1 MTDHGNEQ
9 KETVAVVGA
18 GAAGAGAAYALRN
31 AAVEVTVFEKSRG
44 VCGRAATRRKN
55 DCRYDHGANYF
66 KDEDSRVT
74 EIVTEDLDTEGLAEA
89 EGPIWTFDADG
100 TVSEGRDADDH
111 KWTYRA
117 GITQLA
123 KRLFDRTEITIEKST
138 RVGGIERVDRG
149 WALADID
156 GADLGRYDALLLTPP
171 APQTA
176 DLLAAIEWDDDLRD
190 DLETAVRDVSFRPTI
205 TAVLHYPFELD
216 RPYYALVNTDKDHEI
231 GWCSREECKPG
242 HVPDGE
248 SLLVVQMGADWSADR
263 IDDPPAEVVP
273 DAADLT
279 ADLLDDDRLADPDWT
294 DYQGWR
300 YAQPGDVVAAEPLDR
315 AAEYDLFV
323 AGDWVAGEGR
333 VHLALRNGLDTG
345 ERIADR
351 LES

>member
-9 KETVAVVGA
+9 EATVAIVGA
-18 GAAGAGAAYALRN
+18 GAAGAGAAYALEN
-31 AAVEVTVFEKSRG
+31 TVAEVTVFEKSRG

-66 KDEDSRVT
+66 KDEDFRVT
-74 EIVTEDLDTEGLAEA
+74 ELATEILDTDGLVEA
-89 EGPIWTFDADG
+89 EGPIWTFDASG
-100 TVSEGRDADDH
+100 TVSEGRDVDDH

-123 KRLFDRTEITIEKST
+123 KRLFGRTEVTIEKST
-138 RVGGIERVDRG
+138 RVGGIERVDGG
-149 WALADID
+149 WTLADTD
-156 GADLGRYDALLLTPP
+156 GTDLGRYDSLLLTPP

-176 DLLAAIEWDDDLRD
+176 DLLAATKWDDDLRR
-190 DLETAVRDVSFRPTI
+190 DLETAIRNVSFRPTI
-205 TAVLHYPFELD
+205 TAVLHYSFEID

-248 SLLVVQMGADWSADR
+248 SLLIVQLGADWSADR
-263 IDDPPAEVVP
+263 IDDPPAETVA

-279 ADLLDDDRLADPDWT
+279 ADLLDDDRLTDPDWT

-300 YAQPGDVVAAEPLDR
+300 YAQPGGAVAAEPLDR
-315 AAEYDLFV
+315 AAEHDLFF

-345 ERIADR
+345 EWIANR
-351 LES
+351 LMS